1 MGAGSSKSKLD
12 SKVASK
18 NNTND
23 VPDAQRIKAQ
33 QAQRLKLQQDR
44 KNTQL
49 QKLSNK
55 INEIKSVEKENLED
69 LFMIYKRF
77 KALKIDNP
85 EFEKIFSTLMG
96 DYIKRRII
104 QGLDNDEQIKF
115 LKQRYQNAISQQ
127 TIGRKQTPDIDS
139 VYQTPVKQAQ
149 AQFQARTKQQTANII
164 SILKTSEEN
173 MSKDKFDEAVK
184 AFTEYI
190 KKQPRSS
197 DEVDKQLATMFK
209 KYIGDFYGPGNQNKP
224 IYTYEEGQDPIST
237 FIHPLRNSY
246 YALVDTIRGKPLKYS
261 YLVEDALTKATN
273 WANNRNK
280 PGAMDS
286 MLAGLA
292 STVSG
297 AASGASGL
305 ASSAASSASGFA
317 SSAASGVSG
326 LASGAASGVSGL
338 ASSASRMAS
347 GAKKSVSGILSSLKN
362 AGSPPKA
369 TKQEIQSNIEALAT
383 QQLSSKQLM
392 SELSLLLKSIKQKIS
407 QDKPLAK
414 VYNELTEIS
423 LSVQKAQS
431 EKEKIAQLKQAKK
444 KLSQVSSLLKQQGG
458 QTQQKQSKKQQQ

>member
-12 SKVASK
+12 AKVASK

-44 KNTQL
+44 KNIQL
-49 QKLSNK
+49 QKLTNK
-55 INEIKSVEKENLED
+55 INEIKAVEKENLED

-127 TIGRKQTPDIDS
+127 TIGRKQTPDIDN

-261 YLVEDALTKATN
+261 YLVEDALSKATN

-326 LASGAASGVSGL
+326 LASSAASG
-338 ASSASRMAS
+338 ASRMAS

-392 SELSLLLKSIKQKIS
+392 SELSSLLKSIKQKIS

-423 LSVQKAQS
+423 ESVQKAQS